1 MGLIGIHINRS
12 VEIRDVLRSC
22 SRMRSDS
29 NSRSLH
35 LDLRSLPGEAA
46 GAAASFEEE
55 EPAEVSFMARRGPSG
70 RRGRE
75 REGRMWS
82 EANSEKREET

>member
-1 MGLIGIHINRS
+1 VR
-12 VEIRDVLRSC
+12 
-22 SRMRSDS
+22 
-29 NSRSLH
+29 
-35 LDLRSLPGEAA
+35 AA